1 VALFH
6 GGTAHSRP
14 CRKVNILRTVASNLM
29 NAEKI
34 EQAGKAGTAGEAG
47 AAGASAQKS
56 GRAGGVPDAELVRRT
71 LEGDQEAYRA
81 LVSAYQNKVYGIA
94 YGVIHN
100 REDALDI
107 AQEVFIKAFRK
118 LRGFRGSSSFYTW
131 LYRITINM
139 AIDHARKKRHMVSVD
154 YDDHILDEP
163 PPDAGPQRPR
173 QADPLETLERTELNE
188 TIMSAIM
195 QLPTEQRATVVL
207 RELED
212 LSYAEIAAV
221 LGCSIGTVM
230 SRLHY
235 GRKKLRQKLAGYLS
249 AEQGA

>member
-1 VALFH
+1 
-6 GGTAHSRP
+6 
-14 CRKVNILRTVASNLM
+14 M

-34 EQAGKAGTAGEAG
+34 EDDSAATGKAA
-47 AAGASAQKS
+47 
-56 GRAGGVPDAELVRRT
+56 DAELVRRT
-71 LEGDQEAYRA
+71 IEGDHEAYRD
-81 LVSAYQNKVYGIA
+81 LVTAYQNKVYGIA
-94 YGVIHN
+94 FGVIHN

-107 AQEVFIKAFRK
+107 AQEVFIKAFKK
-118 LRGFRGSSSFYTW
+118 LRSFRGSSSFYTW
-131 LYRITINM
+131 IYRITVNL

-154 YDDHILDEP
+154 YDDQILERP
-163 PPDAGPQRPR
+163 MPDAPPKDAGRTN
-173 QADPLETLERTELNE
+173 PLEALKRTELNE

-195 QLPTEQRATVVL
+195 ELPEEQRATVVL

-235 GRKKLRQKLAGYLS
+235 GRKKLRQKLSSYLA
-249 AEQGA
+249 AERGT

>member
-1 VALFH
+1 MPWPA
-6 GGTAHSRP
+6 
-14 CRKVNILRTVASNLM
+14 CRKVNILRTVASKSM

-34 EQAGKAGTAGEAG
+34 EEAGPAGKAGGT
-47 AAGASAQKS
+47 
-56 GRAGGVPDAELVRRT
+56 PDAELVRRT

-94 YGVIHN
+94 YGVIRN

-107 AQEVFIKAFRK
+107 AQEVFIKAFKK

-139 AIDHARKKRHMVSVD
+139 AIDHARKKRHIVNVD
-154 YDDHILDEP
+154 YDEQILEDP
-163 PPDAGPQRPR
+163 PSDAGVPRPR
-173 QADPLETLERTELNE
+173 QVNPLESLERAELNE
-188 TIMSAIM
+188 TIMEAIAE
-195 QLPTEQRATVVL
+195 LPEEQRATVVL
-207 RELED
+207 REIED
-212 LSYAEIAAV
+212 LSYAEIASV

-249 AEQGA
+249 AERGA

>member
-1 VALFH
+1 
-6 GGTAHSRP
+6 
-14 CRKVNILRTVASNLM
+14 VNILPIIPSNLM

-34 EQAGKAGTAGEAG
+34 EDAGHEAGKDAGREAGRDASANAGEQAR
-47 AAGASAQKS
+47 AAATS
-56 GRAGGVPDAELVRRT
+56 GRTDAELVRRT
-71 LEGDQEAYRA
+71 LDGDHEAYRA
-81 LVSAYQNKVYGIA
+81 LVTAYQNKVYGIA

-107 AQEVFIKAFRK
+107 AQDVFIKAFKK
-118 LRGFRGSSSFYTW
+118 LRSFRGSSSFYTW
-131 LYRITINM
+131 LYRITVNM
-139 AIDHARKKRHMVSVD
+139 AIDHARKKRQTVSVE
-154 YDDHILDEP
+154 YDDRLLEQP
-163 PPDAGPQRPR
+163 PPEGAPR
-173 QADPLETLERTELNE
+173 DGQQVNPLEVLERQELNT

-195 QLPTEQRATVVL
+195 ELPEEQRATVIL

-235 GRKKLRQKLAGYLS
+235 GRKKLRQKLSGYLA
-249 AEQGA
+249 AERGT